1 MDNLPVLQPGQL
13 HLILAARATQH
24 QLINALIARRALM
37 GPVRVL
43 DGGNCFKGHHLAR
56 ELRRG
61 TPNLKAALENVH
73 VARAFT
79 CYQVATL
86 LNSTP
91 EVPFP
96 TMVLEM
102 LSTFYDES
110 VPLVERQRL
119 LETCLAQL
127 HRLSRLASVAV
138 SVSPPPDETSIN
150 LLSTLEE
157 TADHIW
163 HLEPQLPPAQL
174 SLF

>member
-1 MDNLPVLQPGQL
+1 MDNLPTLQPGQL
-13 HLILAARATQH
+13 HLILAARAAQH
-24 QLINALIARRALM
+24 QLVNALIARRALA

-61 TPNLKAALENVH
+61 TPDLKVALENVH
-73 VARAFT
+73 MARAFT
-79 CYQVATL
+79 CYQVVTL

-119 LETCLAQL
+119 LETCLVQL
-127 HRLSRLASVAV
+127 HRLSRQASVAV
-138 SVSPPPDETSIN
+138 SVSPPPDEASST
-150 LLSTLEE
+150 LLSALEE

-174 SLF
+174 SWF

>member
-1 MDNLPVLQPGQL
+1 MDTLPALQPGQL
-13 HLILAARATQH
+13 HLILAARAAQH
-24 QLINALIARRALM
+24 QLVNALIARRALA
-37 GPVRVL
+37 GPIRVL

-61 TPNLKAALENVH
+61 TPDLKAALENVH

-86 LNSTP
+86 LNSTS

-119 LETCLAQL
+119 LETCRVQL
-127 HRLSRLASVAV
+127 RRLSSQASVAV
-138 SVSPPPDETSIN
+138 SVSPPPDEASGK
-150 LLSTLEE
+150 LLSVLEE
-157 TADHIW
+157 IADHTW

-174 SLF
+174 SWF